1 MEINYRQN
9 INLSRLPQ
17 HVAIIMDG
25 NGRWAQEQG
34 RDRLFGHLHGVD
46 MVRDITEAAAELG
59 IKFLT
64 LYVFS
69 TENWDRPQDEVEGL
83 MSLLVQTIRKEV
95 PMLNKNNVRLK
106 VIGDLSMLPPKTQ
119 REMEEGLS
127 ETSQN
132 TGLTLILALS
142 YSSRWELERAVKN
155 IARDVQSGA
164 LKAENI
170 DQSTLEKY
178 LSTVGVPD
186 PELMI
191 RTGGDHRISN
201 FLLYQLAYTELYF
214 TNDKWPDFD
223 KKKFYRAIWDYQ
235 NRERRFGKTGEQ
247 IRNEDLFL

>member
-1 MEINYRQN
+1 MGIDYKPN
-9 INLSRLPQ
+9 INLSKLPQ

-34 RDRLFGHLHGVD
+34 KDRLFGHLHGVD
-46 MVRDITEAAAELG
+46 MVRAITEAAAQLG

-69 TENWDRPQDEVEGL
+69 TENWDRPQEEVEGW
-83 MSLLVQTIRKEV
+83 MTLLVQTIRQEV

-106 VIGDLSMLPPKTQ
+106 VIGDLSMLPAKAQ
-119 REMEEGLS
+119 REMEEGLN

-142 YSSRWELERAVKN
+142 YSSRWELEHAVKN
-155 IARDVQSGA
+155 IAMDVQNGA
-164 LKAENI
+164 LKAE
-170 DQSTLEKY
+170 DVSHLTLEKY

-191 RTGGDHRISN
+191 RTGGDRRISN

-214 TNDKWPDFD
+214 TNDKWPDFN
-223 KKKFYRAIWDYQ
+223 KEKFYEAIWEYQ

-247 IRNEDLFL
+247 IRKEDLFL